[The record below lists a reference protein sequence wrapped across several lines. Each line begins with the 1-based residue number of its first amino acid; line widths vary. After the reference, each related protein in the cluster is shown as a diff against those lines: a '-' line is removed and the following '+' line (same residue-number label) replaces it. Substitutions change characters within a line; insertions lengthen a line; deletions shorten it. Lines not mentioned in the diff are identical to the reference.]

1 MTIDVMVWSRR
12 YTLDVSQKSK
22 TVWQAGGTDMGEYLV
37 TSDRTPRTAAA
48 RWAEAAKYKG
58 G

>member
-1 MTIDVMVWSRR
+1 MTIDVLVWGER
-12 YTLDVSQKSK
+12 YALDVSQKSK
-22 TVWQAGGTDMGEYLV
+22 TVWQAGGTYMGQYLV
-37 TSDRTPRTAAA
+37 TSGRSPGAAAA